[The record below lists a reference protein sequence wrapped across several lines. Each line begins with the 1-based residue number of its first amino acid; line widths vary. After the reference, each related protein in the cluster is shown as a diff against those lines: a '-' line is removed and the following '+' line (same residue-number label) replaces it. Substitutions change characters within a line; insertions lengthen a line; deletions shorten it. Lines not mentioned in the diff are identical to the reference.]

1 MNGFLALSLMLLI
14 TLVAL
19 GLCLIVLRR
28 SKGGEDPEF
37 DERQLQAR
45 GQAASLAAAVALLYY
60 GALIVFLPEGLPH
73 EAMKT
78 LLFLGLYLDMLIAGT
93 YTVLSDAYV
102 GKSNTERGV
111 GIGLLVVGILHLLT
125 FGLNLQLYDGVI
137 PLDGVGAGGFRSV
150 IMGVGFGY
158 LGILLLVKNR
168 RNKREDD
175 DG

>member
-1 MNGFLALSLMLLI
+1 
-14 TLVAL
+14 
-19 GLCLIVLRR
+19 
-28 SKGGEDPEF
+28 
-37 DERQLQAR
+37 
-45 GQAASLAAAVALLYY
+45 
-60 GALIVFLPEGLPH
+60 
-73 EAMKT
+73 MKT

-111 GIGLLVVGILHLLT
+111 GIGFLVVGILNLLT

-158 LGILLLVKNR
+158 LGILLLVKHR